1 MLRVRSRGG
10 DTSRGPDL
18 SGSPVPSP
26 EVHRHVHGPLHGR
39 LEHRVTCLQLAAA
52 AGTSQHVTA
61 TRLQTNPPTLALPP
75 DPFPYT
81 LFVRRGPAY
90 AYCLPE
96 VYEDDIGAGTV
107 GTLPVLSA

>member
-18 SGSPVPSP
+18 SGSRVPSP

-61 TRLQTNPPTLALPP
+61 TRLQTNPRPLPYP
-75 DPFPYT
+75 RTHFHKH
-81 LFVRRGPAY
+81 
-90 AYCLPE
+90 CL
-96 VYEDDIGAGTV
+96 
-107 GTLPVLSA
+107 